1 MRALLCGLQEAPRWW
16 WAVGNSLL
24 AMLCVYDPRKLDG
37 RIYTV
42 AGEAMLVVVSAF
54 GKEVPK

>member
-1 MRALLCGLQEAPRWW
+1 MRGLLCGLREAPRGR
-16 WAVGNSLL
+16 WAVENSLL
-24 AMLCVYDPRKLDG
+24 AMSCVYDPRKLGG
-37 RIYTV
+37 RISTV